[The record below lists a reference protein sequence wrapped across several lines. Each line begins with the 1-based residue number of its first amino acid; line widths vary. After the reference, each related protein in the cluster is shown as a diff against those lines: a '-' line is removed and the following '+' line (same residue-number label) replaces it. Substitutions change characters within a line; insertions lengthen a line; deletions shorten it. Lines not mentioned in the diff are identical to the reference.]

1 MNEFAFKGILQNN
14 GWIDDVNI
22 QTDGK
27 GVIKSISSGVKDKSI
42 YSGYALP
49 GFQNAH
55 SHAFQY
61 AMAGLAELHSPRP
74 NQNDFWSWRKSMY
87 MLALKIS
94 PDQMES
100 ISALLYKEML
110 RNGYTH
116 VAEFHYL
123 HHDSKGNHYNN
134 LSEMGERLISG
145 AKKAGIKITLI
156 PIFYQRGG
164 FGKTAEAEQCRFI
177 SKTYNDYMALFEA
190 SKKST
195 SYHSHASVGIGIHSL
210 RAVDADNVIRLS
222 KEKTSRTP
230 LHIHISEQLK
240 EIEDCEAFLGQRPV
254 DWLANHVKI
263 NEDFHLVHAT
273 HLIDKEVK
281 QIALSNANV
290 VLCPST
296 EGNLGDG
303 LFPMKSF
310 LKQQG
315 RWSIGT
321 DSHIGINPL
330 EEIRI
335 LDYGQRLVTH
345 NRNTFGNDKTGN
357 NGHIAIGNALING
370 RKAMGIDH
378 SNYFE
383 VGQPLDALVVSESH
397 PLIASA
403 SPKNRC
409 NTIIYA
415 GDTSMFKGTIVN
427 GKWVVESGVHEDSEI
442 DNHFLKTLNQLKVR

>member
-14 GWIDDVNI
+14 GWIDDVKI
-22 QTDGK
+22 QTDEK
-27 GVIKSISSGVKDKSI
+27 GIIKSIKPGVKGKSM

-61 AMAGLAELHSPRP
+61 AMAGLAELHSTRP

-87 MLALKIS
+87 ELALKVS
-94 PDQMES
+94 PEQLEC
-100 ISALLYKEML
+100 ISAFLYKEML

-123 HHDSKGNHYNN
+123 HHDSKGNYYNN

-156 PIFYQRGG
+156 PIFYQKGG
-164 FGKTAEAEQCRFI
+164 FGKNSEAEQCRFI
-177 SKTYNDYMALFEA
+177 SQTYNDYIALFEA

-195 SYHSHASVGIGIHSL
+195 FYHTHASVGMGVHSL
-210 RAVDADNVIRLS
+210 RAVETDDIIRLCEEKKS
-222 KEKTSRTP
+222 KTP
-230 LHIHISEQLK
+230 FHIHVSEQLK
-240 EIEDCEAFLGQRPV
+240 EIEECEAHLGQRPV
-254 DWLANHVKI
+254 DWIANHVNI
-263 NEDFHLVHAT
+263 DENFNLVHAT
-273 HLIDKEVK
+273 HLIDKEVR
-281 QIALSNANV
+281 QITESNANV

-303 LFPMKSF
+303 LFPLNSF
-310 LKQQG
+310 LQQNG

-321 DSHIGINPL
+321 DSHIGMNPL

-335 LDYGQRLVTH
+335 LDYGQRLITH
-345 NRNTFGNDKTGN
+345 NRNTFGNEKTGD
-357 NGHIAIGNALING
+357 NGHIAIDSALING
-370 RKAMGIDH
+370 RKAMGRTQ

-397 PLIASA
+397 PIIMS
-403 SPKNRC
+403 SSSKNRC
-409 NTIIYA
+409 NTIVYS
-415 GDTSMFKGTIVN
+415 GDVSMFKGTIVN
-427 GKWVVESGVHEDSEI
+427 GKWVIQYGIHKDTEI
-442 DNHFLKTLNQLKVR
+442 DDSFLKILNQLKVR

>member
-22 QTDGK
+22 QTDEK
-27 GVIKSISSGVKDKSI
+27 GVIKSISSGAKGNSI

-61 AMAGLAELHSPRP
+61 AMAGLAELHSPKP

-87 MLALKIS
+87 KLALKIS

-123 HHDSKGNHYNN
+123 HHDSNGKCYNN
-134 LSEMGERLISG
+134 LSEMGERLVAG

-156 PIFYQRGG
+156 PIFYQKGG
-164 FGKTAEAEQCRFI
+164 FGKNAQAEQRRFI

-190 SKKST
+190 SKKSA
-195 SYHSHASVGIGIHSL
+195 SYHSNASIGIGVHSL
-210 RAVDADNVIRLS
+210 RAVDADNIIRLCT
-222 KEKTSRTP
+222 EKNIRTP
-230 LHIHISEQLK
+230 FHIHISEQLK
-240 EIEDCEAFLGQRPV
+240 EIEECEVFLGQRPV
-254 DWLANHVKI
+254 DWLSNHVKI
-263 NEDFHLVHAT
+263 DEDFHLVHAT
-273 HLIDKEVK
+273 HLISQEVK
-281 QIALSNANV
+281 QIAESNANV

-303 LFPMKSF
+303 LFPLNSF
-310 LKQQG
+310 LKQNG

-335 LDYGQRLVTH
+335 LDYGQRLITH
-345 NRNTFGNDKTGN
+345 NRNTFGNNKTGN
-357 NGHIAIGNALING
+357 NGQIAIDSALMNG
-370 RKAMGIDH
+370 RKSMGINQ

-383 VGQPLDALVVSESH
+383 VGQPLDAVVISANH
-397 PLIASA
+397 PIIAS
-403 SPKNRC
+403 SSSKNRC

-427 GKWVVESGVHEDSEI
+427 GKWVIQSGKHMDAEI
-442 DNHFLKTLNQLKVR
+442 DDSFLKTLDQLKVR